1 MVKQN
6 QQQQPPWQ
14 LPDLSKTSSEQ
25 EPPWATWWQCP
36 EGQAAN
42 TWIPANMEEVLAGNL
57 EAPKP
62 TIAPREDGIC
72 LLYKGETHAFNGES
86 ESGKSLIAQAIAAS
100 IISQGDDVLYLD
112 FESNKRA
119 VTRRLIDIGTHKED
133 IVKHFA
139 YVSPDSPHNNRN
151 IDGKPTSNNLG
162 MASEV
167 FEQVAQFPWK
177 LVVIDGVEAAL
188 SLYAADSNS
197 STDVWAWQ
205 RALPMEL
212 AESSGAAVVLI
223 DHVVKNKDAR
233 GRFAVGSQAKLGA
246 ITGVTYLIEPIS
258 QIGKGLE
265 GEVKILLAKDRLGD
279 LRQHCIPE
287 RENLSR
293 ITTVNIDSTR
303 PDGPII
309 FTFRTPI
316 DDKGNFRPTAM
327 MEKLSKFIEEQNKRG
342 NYPQQG
348 AVTDYLKDV
357 GVKGRTTTKIKA
369 LQILIDEGYV
379 RADRKGQARLHTSL
393 KPYRQEGDPLS
404 DRCKPQPKLVEQQ
417 E

>member
-1 MVKQN
+1 
-6 QQQQPPWQ
+6 
-14 LPDLSKTSSEQ
+14 
-25 EPPWATWWQCP
+25 
-36 EGQAAN
+36 
-42 TWIPANMEEVLAGNL
+42 MEEVLAGNL

-72 LLYKGETHAFNGES
+72 LLYKGATHAFNGES
-86 ESGKSLIAQAIAAS
+86 ESGKSLIAQAITAS

-112 FESNKRA
+112 FESDKRA
-119 VTRRLIDIGTHKED
+119 VTRRLIDIGAHKED

-197 STDVWAWQ
+197 SIDVWAWQ
-205 RALPMEL
+205 RALPMKL

-246 ITGVTYLIEPIS
+246 ITGVTYLIESIS

-265 GEVKILLAKDRLGD
+265 GEVKILLAKDRLGG
-279 LRQHCIPE
+279 LRQHCVPE

-303 PDGPII
+303 PVSY
-309 FTFRTPI
+309 THLTL
-316 DDKGNFRPTAM
+316 PT
-327 MEKLSKFIEEQNKRG
+327 
-342 NYPQQG
+342 
-348 AVTDYLKDV
+348 
-357 GVKGRTTTKIKA
+357 
-369 LQILIDEGYV
+369 
-379 RADRKGQARLHTSL
+379 
-393 KPYRQEGDPLS
+393 S
-404 DRCKPQPKLVEQQ
+404 DLV
-417 E
+417 